1 MPRNGKEGLLFSF
14 SMSALMIYLMAALNY
29 GVRTGDVGAT
39 AWVYSFNNFPLA
51 YLVGMVCDLFFCTP
65 LSRRITG
72 AFCRP
77 DDRGVWKG
85 ICTKFCMV
93 VLMTACMTVF
103 GAVAAV
109 GPSLQALG
117 FSVALFP
124 YNFTIALPI
133 QMLAV
138 APLCGKFVNA
148 VGDKLGWNG
157 SSVAH
162 QLQAE
167 EN

>member
-1 MPRNGKEGLLFSF
+1 M
-14 SMSALMIYLMAALNY
+14 
-29 GVRTGDVGAT
+29 
-39 AWVYSFNNFPLA
+39 
-51 YLVGMVCDLFFCTP
+51 
-65 LSRRITG
+65 
-72 AFCRP
+72 
-77 DDRGVWKG
+77 
-85 ICTKFCMV
+85 
-93 VLMTACMTVF
+93 
-103 GAVAAV
+103 
-109 GPSLQALG
+109 QALG

-167 EN
+167 EK